1 MENEYLSQDEMLREN
16 GYIHESELPDFA
28 QIKDH
33 LKGIIESVYETGD
46 VAMLESCLDEVCHQF
61 GIKLEDKMPKIQRK
75 ELPLVEWYQDLQEK
89 IKCFNG

>member
-1 MENEYLSQDEMLREN
+1 MDYENPSNDDILREQ

-33 LKGIIESVYETGD
+33 LKGIIESVYDTGD

-61 GIKLEDKMPKIQRK
+61 KIKLKNKIPVIQRK
-75 ELPLVEWYQDLQEK
+75 EKPLLEWYVDLTRNLK
-89 IKCFNG
+89 S